1 MSSQEAPD
9 AHSLA
14 ERLDEIAD
22 EQLSKADHDTLKEAS
37 AALRQMAAPGWRT
50 IESAPRDGRHVL
62 LAITDD
68 DPPGY
73 GYVAEGFYEEDGA
86 RGWYHANTH
95 WTDAYDGS
103 LRPSYWQPLPAA
115 PSAPTGETE

>member
-1 MSSQEAPD
+1 MGKD
-9 AHSLA
+9 MK
-14 ERLDEIAD
+14 
-22 EQLSKADHDTLKEAS
+22 KA
-37 AALRQMAAPGWRT
+37 AALLRQMAAPGWRT
-50 IESAPRDGRHVL
+50 IDSAPRDGRHVL

-115 PSAPTGETE
+115 PSAPTGDSK